1 MQAEKSPWM
10 KIFSARLKTASKGRK
25 QGDIAKEIG
34 VVQSNLSM
42 YFSGDHLPSLEVF
55 RALCVSVGVKS
66 DWLLGLD
73 DGAQRGVSVTATG
86 RSAVAANNSTVRT
99 GGGAMDS
106 AERSRL
112 LAIIE
117 SQQSVI
123 AALTGA
129 GKGN

>member
-10 KIFSARLKTASKGRK
+10 KFFSSRLKEAAKGRK

-34 VVQSNLSM
+34 VVPSNLSM
-42 YFSGDHLPSLEVF
+42 YFRGDHLPSLEVF

-73 DGAQRGVSVTATG
+73 STSPTTSVVASGAS
-86 RSAVAANNSTVRT
+86 SVAAHNSTVST
-99 GGGAMDS
+99 CGGKLDDS
-106 AERSRL
+106 ERNRL

-117 SQQSVI
+117 SQQAVI

-129 GKGN
+129 GKAK